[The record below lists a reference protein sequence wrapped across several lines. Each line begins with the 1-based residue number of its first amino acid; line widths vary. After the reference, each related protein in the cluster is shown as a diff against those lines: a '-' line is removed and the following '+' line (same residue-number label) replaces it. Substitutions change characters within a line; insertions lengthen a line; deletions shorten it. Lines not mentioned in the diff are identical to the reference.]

1 MSLDQAHWR
10 CTPAVEGSERVVA
23 MNVAAVERAP
33 DRAGGVAE
41 VGRDLEFETLF
52 ERYARPVSYFF
63 AHRGFSP
70 EECRDLTQETFVGVY
85 RGMDAFRRDASVE
98 TWLFTIAANVWRNE
112 VRSRTAGKREGREV
126 PLEGLAEGS
135 GTLLPAELREAD
147 DPLAGLLEEERACLL
162 REALGELPAQMRR
175 CLLLRLDQQLK
186 YREIAQVLRVSIETV
201 KSQLFQARER
211 LRHRLA

>member
-1 MSLDQAHWR
+1 MSLVQA
-10 CTPAVEGSERVVA
+10 PLAVHAADEGSAKVVCVMDVVEMTLDRV
-23 MNVAAVERAP
+23 
-33 DRAGGVAE
+33 GGVAQ
-41 VGRDLEFETLF
+41 RDREREFERLF

-70 EECRDLTQETFVGVY
+70 EECRDLTQETFLGVY
-85 RGMDAFRRDASVE
+85 RGMNGFRHDASVE

-112 VRSRTAGKREGREV
+112 VRSRTAGKREGREL
-126 PLEGLAEGS
+126 PLEELAESS
-135 GTLLPAELREAD
+135 GTLPADLCAAG
-147 DPLAGLLEEERACLL
+147 DPLAGLIEDERAGLL

-186 YREIAQVLRVSIETV
+186 YREIAQILRVSIETV

-211 LRHRLA
+211 LRHKLAT